1 MTVGIDILEVSR
13 VENLVKLNKIFLQ
26 SEIDYI
32 NKFANKNER
41 ICGLFCAKEAVFKSL
56 NLSNLNHKDIEICH
70 QENGKPYV
78 KFYNQT
84 LEYFNQNFDKID
96 ISISHTKTMATA
108 IAIATEKP
116 AFKPKCLWFFEFIF
130 FCLFST
136 SCNAKCAFF

>member
-1 MTVGIDILEVSR
+1 MAVGIDILEVSR
-13 VENLVKLNKIFLQ
+13 VENLVNLNKIFLQ

-84 LEYFNQNFDKID
+84 LEYFNQNFDKIH

-116 AFKPKCLWFFEFIF
+116 AFKPKCL
-130 FCLFST
+130 
-136 SCNAKCAFF
+136 